1 MASAKGSRLISQT
14 TNATYEAEG
23 GVTTHGISGP
33 PASGGNIT
41 ASYPRGGLTGRDPR
55 DERVAEKM
63 QFVQAGRT
71 AGGVQGQTAFGQVVA
86 SDADFDWLAKKRETE
101 AAANFD
107 AWVGSNFHTN
117 DVVKRKW
124 LQEVYPD
131 YYEAREQLMIDR
143 AKFAL
148 RVHLL
153 KLRGVANEKDLV
165 LAWGLQTG
173 RIKLDDG
180 WDKIGYNTAFNAA
193 TERARFAD
201 GLFSVK
207 RFLSDSE
214 RAANAGATNG
224 NPQQNPFGGPNAQVP
239 TTFFGGTVPTT
250 NRYPSFLS
258 NVVQPYVN

>member
-1 MASAKGSRLISQT
+1 MASKKGSNIINQT
-14 TNATYEAEG
+14 TKATYDAEG
-23 GVTTHGISGP
+23 GVVTHALSDTPSG
-33 PASGGNIT
+33 ANIT
-41 ASYPRGGLTGRDPR
+41 GMYPRGGLSARDPR

-63 QFVQAGRT
+63 QFVKAGKD
-71 AGGVQGQTAFGQVVA
+71 AGSSGGQTAFGQVVA
-86 SDADFDWLAKKRETE
+86 TDSDFDWLAKKREAE

-124 LQEVYPD
+124 LQEVHPE
-131 YYEAREQLMIDR
+131 YYDAREQLLIDR

-153 KLRGVANEKDLV
+153 KLRGAANEKDLV

-173 RIKLDDG
+173 RVKLDDG
-180 WDKIGYNTAFNAA
+180 WDKIGYQPNEFSAA
-193 TERARFAD
+193 EQQTRFKN

-214 RAANAGATNG
+214 RTQYATAAD
-224 NPQQNPFGGPNAQVP
+224 NPFGGANAKP
-239 TTFFGGTVPTT
+239 GTTFFGKAVDDNG
-250 NRYPSFLS
+250 RYPQFL
-258 NVVQPYVN
+258 NDVVKNYVN